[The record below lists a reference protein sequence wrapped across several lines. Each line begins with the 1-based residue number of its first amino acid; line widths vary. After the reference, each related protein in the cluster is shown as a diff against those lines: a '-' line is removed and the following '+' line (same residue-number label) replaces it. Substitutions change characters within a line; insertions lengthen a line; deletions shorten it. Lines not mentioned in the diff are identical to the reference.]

1 MADSEA
7 ILATQ
12 EPGLQHHFDDSAQQ
26 LESSTLGMWVFLVTE
41 VMFFGGMFGAYTVY
55 RNMYP
60 EAFASTSHF
69 MNVTIG
75 AINTGVLIFSSFT
88 MVLAVR
94 SAQLGQKKALIA
106 FLVLTLILGCVF
118 LSLKYVEYH
127 EKWVDHHIPGPG
139 FQYADSRYVHQAQIL
154 FYLYF
159 AMTGMHAIHMIV
171 GAGLLITLIVMA
183 ARNRFSSSVVY
194 PSRDDRPLLALR
206 RYRLDFP
213 LPASVLN
220 RTHKMTHQAVPVK
233 VYAAVFGALLVL
245 TITTVAVSKLELGE
259 YNFIVAMTIAVIK
272 GTLVVMF
279 FMDVRRASSMTKLF
293 IGAGFFWLAILLVFL
308 LSDYLS
314 RGWLLNIHWL

>member
-7 ILATQ
+7 ILAPQ
-12 EPGLQHHFDDSAQQ
+12 EPGLRHHFDDSAQQ
-26 LESSTLGMWVFLVTE
+26 LEASTLGMWVFLVTE
-41 VMFFGGMFGAYTVY
+41 VMFFGGMFGAYIVY

-94 SAQLGQKKALIA
+94 SAQLRQKKALIV
-106 FLVLTLILGCVF
+106 FLILTLILGCVF

-139 FQYADSRYVHQAQIL
+139 FQYADPRYFHQAQIL

-159 AMTGMHAIHMIV
+159 AMTGMHAIHMMV

-183 ARNRFSSSVVY
+183 ARNRFSSGWYTPVEMIGLYWHFV
-194 PSRDDRPLLALR
+194 DIVWIFLFPLLYL
-206 RYRLDFP
+206 
-213 LPASVLN
+213 
-220 RTHKMTHQAVPVK
+220 
-233 VYAAVFGALLVL
+233 
-245 TITTVAVSKLELGE
+245 
-259 YNFIVAMTIAVIK
+259 
-272 GTLVVMF
+272 
-279 FMDVRRASSMTKLF
+279 
-293 IGAGFFWLAILLVFL
+293 IG
-308 LSDYLS
+308 
-314 RGWLLNIHWL
+314 HTQ